1 MRLDNQ
7 EKAALYKAI
16 ENIDD
21 EVYLFGSR
29 VDDKQKGG
37 DIDLL
42 IFSEENPF
50 KLSQQISVDFFMECE
65 EKIDVVVF
73 NPMKLSKEQ
82 QSFLNIINRERIK

>member
-7 EKAALYKAI
+7 EKTALYKAI

-29 VDDKQKGG
+29 IDDNQKGG

-42 IFSEENPF
+42 IFSEEKPF
-50 KLSQQISVDFFMECE
+50 KLSQQVSVDFFMECE
-65 EKIDVVVF
+65 EKIDVVVL